1 MSRAETTSGE
11 YESVG
16 EWADDREI
24 DSWMLPLGTR
34 KDDPMRLIERYADY
48 IDGMPKYQ
56 ATFTTT
62 NVGKQF
68 HSGYGEKM
76 IELFLLRPVSTTNR
90 KNRYVNPQ
98 YAHLGHHEP
107 RVGPDDDRRAFY
119 ERYKRSPLADGEF
132 FATHFGIST
141 SYMWDWFARRGID
154 WNEQRMANRRR
165 TGRTLYTIA
174 EWDNND
180 HTQRDLARMYPANT
194 NTVRTWIREH
204 GLHADDWSVP
214 TRPVDATWY
223 RSFIGEPI

>member
-1 MSRAETTSGE
+1 MSRAETATD
-11 YESVG
+11 YQSVRD
-16 EWADDREI
+16 WAADHGI
-24 DSWMLPLGTR
+24 DAWMLPLESR

-48 IDGMPKYQ
+48 IDSMGEYQ

-90 KNRYVNPQ
+90 KNRYVNPE

-107 RVGPDDDRRAFY
+107 RVGPDDDRRGFY

-132 FATHFGIST
+132 FATHFGVST
-141 SYMWDWFARRGID
+141 SYIWDWFARRGID
-154 WNEQRMANRRR
+154 WTAQRMANRRR

-180 HTQRDLARMYPANT
+180 HTQIDLARLFPATT
-194 NTVRTWIREH
+194 NTVKGWIREH
-204 GLHADDWSVP
+204 GLHADDWQMP
-214 TRPVDATWY
+214 ARPLKADWY
-223 RSFIGEPI
+223 KRLNGGSI